1 MLHSLR
7 YRIAIPYTV
16 LTLLIML
23 ALTVFVTGRARSAH
37 LADLETQ
44 SLAEARLIADSA
56 LPLFSNANGEPE
68 RQRSTKPRSAGPT
81 PSTQES
87 HSSTHRAWSS
97 ANLRATAAG
106 WTTI

>member
-37 LADLETQ
+37 LADLEMQ

-56 LPLFSNANGEPE
+56 LPLFSNGNAQT
-68 RQRSTKPRSAGPT
+68 RQRSTKPHAAGPT

-87 HSSTHRAWSS
+87 RSSTHRAWSS

-106 WTTI
+106 WTTT